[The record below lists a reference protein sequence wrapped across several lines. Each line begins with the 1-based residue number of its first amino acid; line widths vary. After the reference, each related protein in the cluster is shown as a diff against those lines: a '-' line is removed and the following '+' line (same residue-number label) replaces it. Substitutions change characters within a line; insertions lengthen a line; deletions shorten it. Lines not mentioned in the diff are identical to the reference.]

1 MNLDAITTTLEAR
14 TEAQLR
20 LSGDPAVEAAG
31 SAILEALRPA
41 LHEAALAI
49 ARQAAEEVAAQL
61 PDRPV
66 DVVLDGDDP
75 MLRIGQPAGEPV
87 VDADE
92 LDARIT
98 LRLPKALKDVIES
111 VADVEGDS
119 VNAYIVKSLNTN
131 AAAARRSTSER
142 VRGSYDL

>member
-1 MNLDAITTTLEAR
+1 MNLDAITATLEAR

-20 LSGDPAVEAAG
+20 LSADPAVEAAG

-41 LHEAALAI
+41 LNEAALAL

-61 PDRPV
+61 PDRSV
-66 DVVLDGDDP
+66 DVILEGDDP
-75 MLRIGQPAGEPV
+75 MLRIGPTTDEPV
-87 VDADE
+87 VSSED

-98 LRLPKALKDVIES
+98 LRLPRALKDIIES

-119 VNAYIVKSLNTN
+119 VNSYIVKSLNTN
-131 AAAARRSTSER
+131 AAAARKSTSSR

>member
-1 MNLDAITTTLEAR
+1 MNLDAVTTTLEAR

-31 SAILEALRPA
+31 AAILEALRPA
-41 LHEAALAI
+41 LNEAALAI

-61 PDRPV
+61 PDRSV
-66 DVVLDGDDP
+66 DVVIEGDDP
-75 MLRIGQPAGEPV
+75 MVRIGKPSGEPIV
-87 VDADE
+87 EADE

-98 LRLPKALKDVIES
+98 LRLPRALKDLIES

-119 VNAYIVKSLNTN
+119 VNSYIVKSLNTN
-131 AAAARRSTSER
+131 AAAARPSSSR